1 MINRAHVDT
10 VKVLRGI
17 TRSGVTK
24 EDVQRPRGRKRD
36 RLQELLCSQELLS
49 MPAADRAELV
59 DLATPRDAAGLQ
71 MAQMLQPTGFYSL
84 WRLPDYKYKTS
95 WGRKK
100 APLALRAAHVAP
112 LPAIEPARPPPGSS
126 RAIIE
131 HALYRG

>member
-1 MINRAHVDT
+1 
-10 VKVLRGI
+10 
-17 TRSGVTK
+17 
-24 EDVQRPRGRKRD
+24 
-36 RLQELLCSQELLS
+36 

-59 DLATPRDAAGLQ
+59 ELAAPRQGGDAAGLHL
-71 MAQMLQPTGFYSL
+71 AQMLQPTGFYNL

-100 APLALRAAHVAP
+100 APLALRAAHAAP
-112 LPAIEPARPPPGSS
+112 LPAIEPTRPPPGSS